1 MNLPRGKPLGIKE
14 RGFGQMW
21 RAASSITTRA
31 AVSRAPSGAASSKTG
46 RFASRWTAAAG
57 QSKISSSSGYGAR
70 SNTTRSTSRS
80 TSRSSTPTPS
90 WTRFAGSTTLLP
102 PSTSML
108 DPALKLNQGRGRLRL
123 ALRTSPAIFILI
135 FSDPLPN
142 RWVPLNNDARFG
154 PSL

>member
-1 MNLPRGKPLGIKE
+1 
-14 RGFGQMW
+14 
-21 RAASSITTRA
+21 
-31 AVSRAPSGAASSKTG
+31 
-46 RFASRWTAAAG
+46 
-57 QSKISSSSGYGAR
+57 
-70 SNTTRSTSRS
+70 
-80 TSRSSTPTPS
+80 
-90 WTRFAGSTTLLP
+90 
-102 PSTSML
+102 ML